1 MNLQFLSATCLPH
14 QAKNPE
20 TGRCYNVCAEG
31 EKYDPATGCG
41 DLNWFKEHQ
50 TFLIV
55 GGLAAAAVWW
65 KWLR

>member
-1 MNLQFLSATCLPH
+1 
-14 QAKNPE
+14 
-20 TGRCYNVCAEG
+20 VCAEG
-31 EKYDPATGCG
+31 EKYDPSTGCG

-50 TFLIV
+50 TFLIL

>member
-20 TGRCYNVCAEG
+20 TGKCYNVCAEG

-41 DLNWFKEHQ
+41 HLNWFKENQ

-55 GGLAAAAVWW
+55 SGLAAAAIWW